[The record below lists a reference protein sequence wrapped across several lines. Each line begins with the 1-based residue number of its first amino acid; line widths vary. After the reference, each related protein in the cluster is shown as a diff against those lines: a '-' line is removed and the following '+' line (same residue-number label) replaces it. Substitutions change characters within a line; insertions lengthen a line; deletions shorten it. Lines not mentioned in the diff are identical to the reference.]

1 MKIAVIYGS
10 MRKSSTYNI
19 ARQFIDTLSTN
30 ESEVTEFFL
39 PRDCPNF
46 CRACFKCFDD
56 DTKCPD
62 YKFIHPITTAID
74 NAELLIFA
82 TPVYVYHASGAMKSF
97 LDHLGYRW
105 MVHKPSES
113 MFKKQ
118 ALVISTAAGG
128 GCKSTNKDLLD
139 NFFFW
144 GVGKSY
150 SYGANVFA
158 VSWDGVSEKNKLKIQ
173 KNVAK
178 ISNKIVKNKSRIVPP
193 VKTKG
198 LFLGMKLLHKKGQF
212 SENDKAYWND
222 RGWLNKTKPW
232 K

>member
-10 MRKSSTYNI
+10 MRQGSTYNI
-19 ARQFIDTLSTN
+19 ARQFVDTLSSDK
-30 ESEVTEFFL
+30 SEVTEFFL

-46 CRACFKCFDD
+46 CRGCFKCFDD
-56 DTKCPD
+56 NTKCPD
-62 YKFIHPITTAID
+62 YKYVNPITTAID
-74 NAELLIFA
+74 NAELIIFA

-158 VSWDGVSEKNKLKIQ
+158 ISWNDVSEKNKLKI
-173 KNVAK
+173 KKDVAK
-178 ISNKIVKNKSRIVPP
+178 ISNKIIKSKNKITPP
-193 VKTKG
+193 LKTKG
-198 LFLGMKLLHKKGQF
+198 LFHGMKLLHKKGQF
-212 SENDKAYWND
+212 SENDKSYWND
-222 RGWLNKTKPW
+222 RGWLNNIKPW